1 MDPITLKIELAKVQ
15 NIHSSFD
22 ENNHLTYIIFL
33 ETYRNKLSPQQ
44 IEMLEKR
51 ILTITHTEA
60 CKLHEFVESRDY
72 DLLTTPLLEKTDIHG
87 VKNDDHI
94 ASQSY

>member
-1 MDPITLKIELAKVQ
+1 
-15 NIHSSFD
+15 
-22 ENNHLTYIIFL
+22 
-33 ETYRNKLSPQQ
+33 
-44 IEMLEKR
+44 MLEKR

-94 ASQSY
+94 SSQSY